1 MLIYSPCIM
10 DHSCIPRIEWQ
21 LAMAANKEQT
31 LTKLSPALLPPA
43 ISKIII
49 IAYDLQLSGQLACKQ
64 FHFTNNYIVNTDCL
78 LFNSIFLFLL
88 SFLNIAIFSN
98 SNYFQFQQEIQFVL
112 TTNSCKAF
120 IVNILSGS
128 LLFHFPI

>member
-31 LTKLSPALLPPA
+31 LTKLSPASQPPA

-64 FHFTNNYIVNTDCL
+64 FYFTNNYTMNTDCL

-98 SNYFQFQQEIQFVL
+98 SNYFYFQQEIQFVL
-112 TTNSCKAF
+112 TTNSCNDF
-120 IVNILSGS
+120 IVNIL
-128 LLFHFPI
+128 L